1 MARAAISLF
10 FSLGLVSGQWREA
23 KPDEIP
29 ATFKSTVS
37 LVRVDVEVAD
47 RGRSITGLKK
57 EDFVVR
63 DNGAPVALD
72 GIGREEVPLDLI
84 LMFDVS
90 GSMRPVV
97 EAVASVAW
105 EALRELR
112 EGDRVAVMD
121 FSTRTRTVLPFTTN
135 LRAVE
140 RSIREDV
147 LSEPFSGS
155 TPMLRAADNAALKL
169 LEEKRGDRRR
179 AVLFITDNE
188 GQRTMSE
195 GTVVDHLWEADAVVC
210 GLIVSG
216 YSKAARVVGGILN
229 PTGIVLDQAMRVGLG
244 GLADKT
250 GGDLVKASSVERDFP
265 AMMQRLRL
273 RYTLFYP
280 MPKGK
285 AGEHRKVL
293 VELAPP
299 AKQSHPEARVYARK
313 GYILPEPDPAP

>member
-1 MARAAISLF
+1 MVRAAFCVF
-10 FSLGLVSGQWREA
+10 FGAALARGQWREA
-23 KPDEIP
+23 KPHELP
-29 ATFKSTVS
+29 ATFKSGIS

-47 RGRSITGLKK
+47 RGRSVTGLAK

-63 DNGAPVALD
+63 DNGTAVALD

-90 GSMRPVV
+90 GSMRPAV

-121 FSTRTRTVLPFTTN
+121 FSSHTRTLLPFTTN

-140 RSIREDV
+140 RSIRQDV

-155 TPMLRAADNAALKL
+155 TPILRAADNAALKL

-179 AVLFITDNE
+179 AILFITDNE

-195 GTVVDHLWEADAVVC
+195 GTVVEHLWEADAVVC
-210 GLIVSG
+210 GL
-216 YSKAARVVGGILN
+216 
-229 PTGIVLDQAMRVGLG
+229 
-244 GLADKT
+244 
-250 GGDLVKASSVERDFP
+250 
-265 AMMQRLRL
+265 
-273 RYTLFYP
+273 
-280 MPKGK
+280 
-285 AGEHRKVL
+285 L
-293 VELAPP
+293 VEQFLDGHSSSRRNSESDRY
-299 AKQSHPEARVYARK
+299 SH
-313 GYILPEPDPAP
+313 